1 MLRRWVWYLSRPH
14 ISARET
20 RSNWQVEDSK
30 IPANHASMAFQS
42 TPLSVQKQKNKEN
55 EQKKKCSIV
64 SGETTNQVL
73 SFLRKWKWKA
83 LHTRNLLCW
92 EINLRLTSNMVGRT
106 SRRCYVCEKEV
117 ELVATMKDHMQKA
130 HSGEFRLSNNLGDVC
145 KTACKICGKV
155 LPLQRMRTHT
165 KDKHGMGIT
174 EYKSKFNQVTP
185 VIESSSNQIYFFR
198 TSSTWWKRF
207 FMSVDYVPSR

>member
-1 MLRRWVWYLSRPH
+1 
-14 ISARET
+14 
-20 RSNWQVEDSK
+20 
-30 IPANHASMAFQS
+30 
-42 TPLSVQKQKNKEN
+42 
-55 EQKKKCSIV
+55 
-64 SGETTNQVL
+64 
-73 SFLRKWKWKA
+73 
-83 LHTRNLLCW
+83 
-92 EINLRLTSNMVGRT
+92 MVGRT

>member
-1 MLRRWVWYLSRPH
+1 
-14 ISARET
+14 
-20 RSNWQVEDSK
+20 
-30 IPANHASMAFQS
+30 
-42 TPLSVQKQKNKEN
+42 
-55 EQKKKCSIV
+55 
-64 SGETTNQVL
+64 
-73 SFLRKWKWKA
+73 
-83 LHTRNLLCW
+83 
-92 EINLRLTSNMVGRT
+92 MVGRT

-117 ELVATMKDHMQKA
+117 ELVGTMKDHMQKA
-130 HSGEFRLSNNLGDVC
+130 HREEFRLSNNLGDVC
-145 KTACKICGKV
+145 KTACKLCGKV

-185 VIESSSNQIYFFR
+185 VTESSSNQIYFFR